1 MGFLK
6 DMKSAFGMGDDKQ
19 RHEKD
24 VRGWHVKNESG
35 TSLGKMDDWMVDQD
49 ERKLRYGVVDHN
61 DRRVLLPVG
70 DLDYDETNR
79 HVIAK
84 GYDQDKLAKLHPYDA
99 NTWNETTE
107 RDTYRAHHPDWQGDT
122 LDYDTDRFRAKSP
135 ERIQLIEEQLR
146 VDKRPVETG
155 QVQIG
160 KRAVEE
166 QVSEQVELGQERLE
180 INRTPVNKPIE
191 GTAAGLGD
199 NQTINVTLFGE
210 EPVVDK
216 QTFVKE
222 EIDVNKVTDTR
233 TQDVRDTVRREELVT
248 EGMDQ
253 HEFAS
258 AEPTDTELR
267 DRQRTQKPRVDVT
280 PIDDQSGIDRP
291 I

>member
-6 DMKSAFGMGDDKQ
+6 DMKSAFGMGDDSK

-24 VRGWHVKNESG
+24 VRGWNVRNESG

-49 ERKLRYGVVDHN
+49 ERKLRYGVVDTN

-84 GYDQDKLAKLHPYDA
+84 GYDTDKLSKLHPYDA
-99 NTWNETTE
+99 ENWNETRE
-107 RDTYRAHHPDWQGDT
+107 RDTYRAHHPDWQGET
-122 LDYDTDRFRAKSP
+122 PDYTTDRFQARSP

-146 VDKRPVETG
+146 VGKRPVETG

-160 KRAVEE
+160 KRAVSE

-180 INRTPVNKPIE
+180 INRRAVNKPVE
-191 GTAAGLGD
+191 GAAAIGD

-233 TQDVRDTVRREELVT
+233 TENINDTVRREELVT
-248 EGMDQ
+248 EGMNQ

-258 AEPTDTELR
+258 AEPTDA
-267 DRQRTQKPRVDVT
+267 DRLAKRRYEKERVDVT